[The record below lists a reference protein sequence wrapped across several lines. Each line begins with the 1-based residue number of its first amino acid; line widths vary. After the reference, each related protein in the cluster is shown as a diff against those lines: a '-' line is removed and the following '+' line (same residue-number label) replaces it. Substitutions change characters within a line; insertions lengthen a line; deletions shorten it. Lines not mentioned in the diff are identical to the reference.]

1 MEFSTL
7 IAQRYSVRK
16 FTTQPVDPSDLT
28 AILEAARLAP
38 TAVNKQPARILVLEQ
53 AESLA
58 KLKSCTPYT
67 FDAPLALIVCYDETA
82 AWVRSFDE
90 HNSGAIDAAIVGCH
104 IMLKVHD
111 MGLGSTWVGHFDPVK
126 IHGNKHRGD
135 QADQRPQEKAGKAEL
150 GPNPTPQCKMHPKF
164 TQLRPRNYTNTLP

>member
-126 IHGNKHRGD
+126 LSAEFGLPKSIIPVAIFPIGHPAED
-135 QADQRPQEKAGKAEL
+135 ARPAPPHSKR
-150 GPNPTPQCKMHPKF
+150 NPLSASVFYEHF
-164 TQLRPRNYTNTLP
+164 